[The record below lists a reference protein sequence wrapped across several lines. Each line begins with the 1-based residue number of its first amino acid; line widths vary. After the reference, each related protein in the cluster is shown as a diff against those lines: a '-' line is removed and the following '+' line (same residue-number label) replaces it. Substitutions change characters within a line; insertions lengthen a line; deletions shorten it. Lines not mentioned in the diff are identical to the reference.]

1 MMAIPRARLAL
12 LGPACALALA
22 LPLPAASLEP
32 GDGTSIRD
40 IESTNFDA
48 DFSPGESTVN
58 AEAELAEI
66 YADNEN
72 YLELVGGK
80 SPLAIFANPME
91 ELYRKTG
98 LRLGVANTML
108 FAQPIGGQSDLSGFG
123 GDLDFISSWTLIG
136 RGTENTGRFVFTG
149 EYRYRMADQ
158 TPSLLR
164 GQMGTLIPPV
174 NTFNDR
180 GWVIR
185 DCYWIQ
191 RLWEGRIRILVGRG
205 DISDYVGAHW
215 LQNVNNSFANRSF
228 SANPAMAFPGHGPM
242 AGISLRP
249 TDQFYLTAGAINGY
263 SDTTEVGLETLFDEW
278 DLFSVAET
286 GWTPVIE
293 GLGPGR
299 YALAAWHMA
308 ARDLWDLPEDYG
320 VTFIA
325 DQNLGGGWQVFA
337 RYAWSEAALTDIR
350 NLGQG
355 GVGRNGLFG
364 REDDL
369 TGLALSVADP
379 ASNDVR
385 YETVAEIFHRFQLT
399 RHTQFSVGL
408 QLIANPVNAPDNE
421 TAGAFY
427 ARLRTSF

>member
-1 MMAIPRARLAL
+1 MPVPRARLAL
-12 LGPACALALA
+12 LGPACALALV
-22 LPLPAASLEP
+22 LPSHAASPEP
-32 GDGTSIRD
+32 GDGVSIRD
-40 IESTNFDA
+40 IETSNFDA

-72 YLELVGGK
+72 YLELLGGK
-80 SPLAIFANPME
+80 SPLDLLANPME
-91 ELYRKTG
+91 ELYRRTG

-108 FAQPIGGQSDLSGFG
+108 WAQPFGGQSDLSGFG
-123 GDLDFISSWTLIG
+123 GDLDLISSWTLIG
-136 RGTENTGRFVFTG
+136 RGTEDTGRFVFTG

-164 GQMGTLIPPV
+164 GQMGTLIPPI

-191 RLWEGRIRILVGRG
+191 RLWDARIRILVGRA
-205 DISDYVGAHW
+205 DISDYVGSHW
-215 LQNVNNSFANRSF
+215 MQNVNNSFANRSF
-228 SANPAMAFPGHGPM
+228 SANPAVPFPGHGPM

-249 TDQFYLTAGAINGY
+249 VEQFYLTAGAINGY

-278 DLFSVAET
+278 DLFSTAEV

-299 YALAAWHMA
+299 YAFMAWHMD
-308 ARDLWDLPEDYG
+308 ARELWNLPEDYG
-320 VTFIA
+320 FTFIA
-325 DQNLGGGWQVFA
+325 DQNLGDGWQVFA
-337 RYAWSEAALTDIR
+337 RYAWNDGPLTGIR
-350 NLGQG
+350 NLGQA
-355 GVGRNGLFG
+355 GVGRDGFFG

-369 TGLALSVADP
+369 TGFALSLADP
-379 ASNDVR
+379 SAHNVR
-385 YETVAEIFHRFQLT
+385 YETVLEIFHRFQLT

-421 TAGAFY
+421 TAGVFY
-427 ARLRTSF
+427 ARVRTSF